1 MTITTKEIQHIADLA
16 RLNLDKSDLE
26 RYQGQLSAIL
36 DYIAKLQNVVAVD
49 MEETAEAIPNIQLLR
64 VDDIKESLTNTAL
77 MQNSKNTEK
86 KQFKIP
92 PVFE

>member
-16 RLNLDKSDLE
+16 RLNLDKPDLE

-49 MEETAEAIPNIQLLR
+49 MEETAEAVPNIQLLR

>member
-49 MEETAEAIPNIQLLR
+49 MEETAEAVPNIQLLR
-64 VDDIKESLTNTAL
+64 VDDIKESLTNTAW

>member
-1 MTITTKEIQHIADLA
+1 M
-16 RLNLDKSDLE
+16 
-26 RYQGQLSAIL
+26 
-36 DYIAKLQNVVAVD
+36 D
-49 MEETAEAIPNIQLLR
+49 MEETTEAVPNIQLLR
-64 VDDIKESLTNTAL
+64 VDGIKESLTNTAL

>member
-36 DYIAKLQNVVAVD
+36 DYIAKLQNVVAMD
-49 MEETAEAIPNIQLLR
+49 MEETTEAVPNIQLLR
-64 VDDIKESLTNTAL
+64 VDGIKESLTNTAL

>member
-49 MEETAEAIPNIQLLR
+49 MEETAEAVPNIQLFR

>member
-16 RLNLDKSDLE
+16 RLNLDKSDLA

-36 DYIAKLQNVVAVD
+36 DYIAKLQNVVAMD
-49 MEETAEAIPNIQLLR
+49 MEETTEAVPNIQLLR
-64 VDDIKESLTNTAL
+64 VDGIKESLTNTAL

>member
-49 MEETAEAIPNIQLLR
+49 MEETAEAVPNIQLLR

-77 MQNSKNTEK
+77 MQNSKNTE
-86 KQFKIP
+86 
-92 PVFE
+92 

>member
-49 MEETAEAIPNIQLLR
+49 MEETAEAVPNIQLLR